1 MNEEM
6 KKHHIAELKEMIME
20 KEKEEPVEKVLSKFC
35 ARHGVSM
42 DTCRLYYKQI
52 VEKDGIT
59 EK

>member
-1 MNEEM
+1 M